1 LFLFHFFV
9 SDHTQD
15 FKPPLHQQDINLGNI
30 RRSRGYS
37 YEHTLVQ
44 RLNDGSWIA
53 RRLGGSSTGLPDIVA
68 VNNKEAILLS
78 IEAKSGTGD
87 TLYVGPDQLH
97 RCLLIKD
104 MFGYYRTKH
113 VILAFKFMRKKRVT
127 RKKQVVYEKR
137 RLVEYYKIADKLNK
151 LESVPVVKCTYS
163 GKTYVMY
170 NGKFTMQNLPSYIMP
185 FQVSHVNNNRKSMK
199 IVKFM
204 E

>member
-1 LFLFHFFV
+1 
-9 SDHTQD
+9 
-15 FKPPLHQQDINLGNI
+15 LGNI

-68 VNNKEAILLS
+68 VNNREAILLS

-87 TLYVGPDQLH
+87 ALYVGPDQLH

-127 RKKQVVYEKR
+127 RNKQVVYEKR

-151 LESVPVVKCTYS
+151 LESVPVVKCTYT

-170 NGKFTMQNLPSYIMP
+170 NGKFTMKSLPSYIMP
-185 FQVSHVNNNRKSMK
+185 FQVSHVSNKK
-199 IVKFM
+199 KV
-204 E
+204 